1 MEIGP
6 VYLDGKARFNL
17 GGVAVVCARRRR
29 RRRRRRRGVLWTV
42 RQFIRL
48 EALHRS
54 AAGSLR
60 ACGERIGSLKNYIKQ
75 SNTQTIEEIH

>member
-1 MEIGP
+1 MGIGP
-6 VYLDGKARFNL
+6 VYVDEIARFNL
-17 GGVAVVCARRRR
+17 GGVAVVCARRCW
-29 RRRRRRRGVLWTV
+29 RGVLCTV
-42 RQFIRL
+42 LQFIWL